1 MNTRMRLFKWRAIAR
16 HIARTAPPGSAVQRT
31 AIQYRDG
38 LDAALLTHH
47 DDRAIPASMFGRG
60 SVSKHTPEDK
70 EGSDV

>member
-16 HIARTAPPGSAVQRT
+16 HIARTAPPGSAVERT

-47 DDRAIPASMFGRG
+47 DDRAIPASILGRG
-60 SVSKHTPEDK
+60 SVSKRKPIDPAPE
-70 EGSDV
+70 E